1 MTTVIVPP
9 AQVTPWGHSQG
20 TKSINRGKRRPGL
33 GPARGNARTAELPV
47 FVFLRISQSVSP
59 SPPPADSVSCRDGC
73 FQLPWKSTQDG
84 SGPEHRPGPRT
95 PGLGRSPGRF
105 GLGEEG

>member
-20 TKSINRGKRRPGL
+20 TKSINRGKCRPGL

-47 FVFLRISQSVSP
+47 FVFLRSESELLPFPTPNGQGPVLMVISSFRAKAP
-59 SPPPADSVSCRDGC
+59 RTG
-73 FQLPWKSTQDG
+73 T
-84 SGPEHRPGPRT
+84 GPENRPGLRA
-95 PGLGRSPGRF
+95 
-105 GLGEEG
+105 